1 MAQRVTV
8 SALAGLCMAGTMAA
22 CAQIIGIDNLP
33 PLPNSDAG
41 GNPCDLETAPGGTP
55 AGFPY
60 DVNMFNTTILP
71 SLRMTCESGSSCH
84 GAGNVNQFTV
94 YKAGDGSTCPDEQTF
109 NEVATDSDYVQGGAA
124 SKIVQKTN
132 GTVTHAFPAAGSMD
146 IATALQAYI
155 DAAKATYDGGGGGG
169 GGGAAAFDAAMF
181 ASQIQPVL
189 DNAGCIVSGCHDITG
204 ASLGGEFGL
213 TRLARAGTLELQAN
227 IEAIVQRIDLTLDPS
242 QATQTQF
249 YMKTQDRHGTTISD
263 ATAQQNLQNWIAGGL
278 TNQ

>member
-1 MAQRVTV
+1 M
-8 SALAGLCMAGTMAA
+8 LL
-22 CAQIIGIDNLP
+22 
-33 PLPNSDAG
+33 
-41 GNPCDLETAPGGTP
+41 TAPGGAT

-84 GAGNVNQFTV
+84 GAGNATRFTV
-94 YKAGDGSTCPDEQTF
+94 YKTGDGSTCPDEQTF
-109 NEVATDSDYVQGGAA
+109 NEVVEFSDYMQGGAA
-124 SKIVQKTN
+124 SSIVQKTN

-146 IATALQAYI
+146 ISTALQAYI
-155 DAAKATYDGGGGGG
+155 DAAKATYDSGGGGGG
-169 GGGAAAFDAAMF
+169 GGGAAAFDATVF

-189 DNAGCIVSGCHDITG
+189 DNVGCIVAGCHDITG

-213 TRLARAGTLELQAN
+213 TRLARAGTPELQAN

-278 TNQ
+278 MNQ